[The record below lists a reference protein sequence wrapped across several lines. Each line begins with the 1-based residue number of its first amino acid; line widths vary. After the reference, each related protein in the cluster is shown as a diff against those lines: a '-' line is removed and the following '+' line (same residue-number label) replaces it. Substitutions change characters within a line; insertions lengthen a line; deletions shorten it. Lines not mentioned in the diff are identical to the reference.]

1 MLLAGMLLP
10 ASALTI
16 IPDPEGEKKYAAMVE
31 HNPACISHLQ
41 KVTDLKSADAAAK
54 AGKGKQPPQ
63 GPEQNMLPITPLSGV
78 DHVEKILHKI
88 LFFVEF

>member
-16 IPDPEGEKKYAAMVE
+16 IPDPEGEKRQAALVE
-31 HNPACISHLQ
+31 LDLACISHLQ

-54 AGKGKQPPQ
+54 AIAALNK
-63 GPEQNMLPITPLSGV
+63 
-78 DHVEKILHKI
+78 
-88 LFFVEF
+88 